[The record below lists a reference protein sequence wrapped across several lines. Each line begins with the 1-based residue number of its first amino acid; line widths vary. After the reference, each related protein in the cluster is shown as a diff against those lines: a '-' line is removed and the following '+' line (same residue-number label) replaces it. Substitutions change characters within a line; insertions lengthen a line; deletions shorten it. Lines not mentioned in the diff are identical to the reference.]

1 MSHKCPVF
9 IDNNCLIKENF
20 SKNLISKILNLNITQ
35 NYETNCNGVIENC
48 SFKSVETIK
57 EEISEEPKV
66 EIVEEQ
72 KQEIT
77 NTKISIHICE
87 NPYLVKSDILVYPAN
102 ILLTIDDF
110 ELNRMSRGKIQN
122 ELDKISK
129 PIKMGTVY
137 ITSNGNEGTNVKP
150 NKIYHAVVAGESRL
164 VNEADVKSAIRK
176 SLHLANNEK
185 AKNIVMIPPDCGT
198 HDINDIARVH
208 LSAIKTF
215 LQTEKCELKNIFIVM
230 SDKESYDSY
239 SQYYKRIFK

>member
-1 MSHKCPVF
+1 MSQKCPVF

-35 NYETNCNGVIENC
+35 NYEKNCNGVIENC
-48 SFKSVETIK
+48 SFKNLETIK

-185 AKNIVMIPPDCGT
+185 VKNIVMIPPDCGT